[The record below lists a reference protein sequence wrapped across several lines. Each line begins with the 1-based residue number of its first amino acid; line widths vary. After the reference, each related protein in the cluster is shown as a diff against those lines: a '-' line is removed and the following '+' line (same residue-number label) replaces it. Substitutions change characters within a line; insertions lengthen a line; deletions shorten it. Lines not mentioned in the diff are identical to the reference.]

1 MQFHASDWR
10 GACCSEPIGKVA
22 RRVSLRVCFLSQ
34 AVAARGSRGGNSAA
48 LTWTISG
55 AHGQPLGQGKITLR
69 LSAMINSSLELF
81 DTGLTKTEHEAPE
94 ETRRR
99 QYVKKRVQGW
109 ANNAFRDGLTEEFD
123 YAL

>member
-1 MQFHASDWR
+1 MQFLASDWR

-48 LTWTISG
+48 LTWSTSW
-55 AHGQPLGQGKITLR
+55 AGKSTLR
-69 LSAMINSSLELF
+69 LSAMINSGLVLF

-109 ANNAFRDGLTEEFD
+109 ANRGI
-123 YAL
+123 